1 MSEDFGSNAIY
12 WRIWKKG
19 WCVRYWS
26 GYDSCRSLAHISLTS
41 FRFKCFSLHHVLTC
55 LLLSKAHNF
64 RQRSAGPQ
72 TTQAMSIVD
81 ALRANSI
88 ILLVFASLT
97 HWQPSNSNQ
106 RRNGHP
112 TLKTCYIWGI
122 KRSQRLPRYI
132 QDPEMT
138 PIRTPPPGAA
148 QPPNPP
154 DPAKSID
161 QTSQSLPIPFSRVPA
176 SAQGLQLQPFL
187 L

>member
-1 MSEDFGSNAIY
+1 MEKRLVCTILVRARHLYTSLSRHSDSN
-12 WRIWKKG
+12 G
-19 WCVRYWS
+19 
-26 GYDSCRSLAHISLTS
+26 
-41 FRFKCFSLHHVLTC
+41 FSPHPVLTC
-55 LLLSKAHNF
+55 LLLSK
-64 RQRSAGPQ
+64 RSTFDRTAGPQ
-72 TTQAMSIVD
+72 TAQALSIVD

-88 ILLVFASLT
+88 ILLVFASLA
-97 HWQPSNSNQ
+97 HRQPSNSNQ
-106 RRNGHP
+106 RRNGYP
-112 TLKTCYIWGI
+112 TLRTCYIWGI

-176 SAQGLQLQPFL
+176 SAQVLQLQPFL

>member
-1 MSEDFGSNAIY
+1 MQCIGVYGKKAGVYDIGQDMTAVDHLHTSLSLHSDSN
-12 WRIWKKG
+12 G
-19 WCVRYWS
+19 
-26 GYDSCRSLAHISLTS
+26 
-41 FRFKCFSLHHVLTC
+41 FSLHHVLTC

-81 ALRANSI
+81 ALRANCI

-97 HWQPSNSNQ
+97 HWQLSNSNQ